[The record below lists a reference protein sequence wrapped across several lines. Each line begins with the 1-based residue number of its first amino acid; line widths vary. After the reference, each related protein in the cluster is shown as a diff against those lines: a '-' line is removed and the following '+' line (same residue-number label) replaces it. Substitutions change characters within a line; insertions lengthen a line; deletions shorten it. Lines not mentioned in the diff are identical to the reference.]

1 MKILV
6 FPHDPLIKYVRK
18 GEIKERYWNP
28 QGMFEAVHIV
38 DFTSEPV
45 EVGDV
50 QRVAGEAELTIHS
63 ITPRQFWRIPFLAGR
78 VDRLIREIAPDLI
91 RNHAFAH
98 IGALGERSAGRH
110 GIPSVISV
118 HGDNDEARRLHPTL
132 RYTVA
137 RYFEVYSY
145 PRADLVITVT
155 DYLHSYVR
163 RYGAKSIET
172 VFNKVDI
179 ERFRARSVYALTDE
193 KRLEVLTVT
202 RLELPNKDPNTLI
215 KAIKRLPS
223 ARLTLIGS
231 GPDANTVYAC
241 IRKEGVEDRV
251 RVIPRVPHS
260 DIPAYYAAADV
271 FAISTGYEGF
281 CIPVL
286 EAMAAGLP
294 VVASRKDPIPEV
306 MGGTGLLVE
315 RTPEAFADALTS
327 LYQSETKRAAL
338 GLAARARA
346 QTIDG
351 ATMERR
357 EAELLRGLIETSR
370 QGSGEKRSSSL
381 YAKYHHSGE

>member
-1 MKILV
+1 MDILV

-45 EVGDV
+45 EVSDV
-50 QRVAGEAELTIHS
+50 QRVSGEAELTIHS

-78 VDRLIREIAPDLI
+78 VDRLVREIAPDLI

-98 IGALGERSAGRH
+98 IGALGERSAVRH
-110 GIPSVISV
+110 GIPTVISV

-132 RYTVA
+132 RYSVA
-137 RYFEVYSY
+137 RYFEAYSY

-155 DYLHSYVR
+155 DYLHTYVR
-163 RYGAKSIET
+163 RYGVKSIET
-172 VFNKVDI
+172 VYNKVDI
-179 ERFRARSVYALTDE
+179 ELFRARSVYALTDE
-193 KRLEVLTVT
+193 RRLEVLTVT
-202 RLELPNKDPNTLI
+202 RLEWPKDPYALI
-215 KAIKRLPS
+215 KAIKRLPY
-223 ARLTLIGS
+223 AGLTLIGS
-231 GPDANTVYAC
+231 GPDEDIVRAC
-241 IRKEGVEDRV
+241 IREEGVVDRV
-251 RVIPRVPHS
+251 RIIPGVPHAE
-260 DIPAYYAAADV
+260 IPEYYAAADV
-271 FAISTGYEGF
+271 FAISTRYEGF

-294 VVASRKDPIPEV
+294 VVASNTDPIPEV
-306 MGGTGLLVE
+306 LGGTGLLVE
-315 RTPEAFADALTS
+315 RTPEAFADALTA

-338 GLAARARA
+338 GRAARARA

-370 QGSGEKRSSSL
+370 QGRGERRSSSL
-381 YAKYHHSGE
+381 SAK